1 MTNLALAR
9 SNMIN
14 SQIRPNGVKDHRVVE
29 AMETVPRELFMPKAM
44 RGAAYVDEDMEIA
57 PGRFILEPLV
67 LARLLQAA
75 QISADDIVLEIGCAT
90 GYATAVLARLADTVV
105 ALEQDQELAERAT
118 RNMTSLEVANAA
130 IVTGDLISG
139 YPDEGPYDVIL
150 LGGSV
155 EELPKGITDQL
166 AEGGRLVVIEKL
178 GNVGKAILCS
188 RNGGNLG
195 RRQLFDAAV
204 PLLPGFAKGA
214 DFTF

>member
-14 SQIRPNGVKDHRVVE
+14 SQIRPNGVTDHRVVE

-75 QISADDIVLEIGCAT
+75 EIAADDIVLEIGCAT

-105 ALEQDQELAERAT
+105 ALEQDRELAERAT
-118 RNMTSLEVANAA
+118 GNLTTLEVANAA
-130 IVTGDLISG
+130 VVTGDLISG

-155 EELPKGITDQL
+155 EELPKEITDQL

-178 GNVGKAILCS
+178 GNMGKAILYS